1 MSDESMTTGYIIT
14 VGRVTDA
21 AYRNA
26 GDLLDKHY
34 CDIGQ
39 EVLLSP
45 RSDRELS
52 QKVHVPNPFVRPPS
66 EEDYARR
73 VARLVVETKRQ
84 FVAAVVFP
92 LEMLQWK
99 TPYGARPRL
108 FVKELNALRPKEV
121 APLFVLCTHADD
133 SVTELRYGW

>member
-1 MSDESMTTGYIIT
+1 MSDESMATGYIIT

-45 RSDRELS
+45 RSDRELCR
-52 QKVHVPNPFVRPPS
+52 KVHVPNPFVRPPS

-73 VARLVVETKRQ
+73 VARLVEQRRQ

-108 FVKELNALRPKEV
+108 FVKELNALRPKEA
-121 APLFVLCTHADD
+121 APLFVLSAHPDE
-133 SVTELRYGW
+133 SVTELCYGW